1 MEKKYDQ
8 YIRDEHNS
16 ESEYGRLPRLDGL
29 SEEALI
35 AIVESSAYET
45 DYRLAAGEVLAKK
58 GDPRLSIDDP
68 LMVDIPGA
76 HVSLGLAN
84 DQIEEVFQANRS
96 YGVMREMIE
105 LEAPQRSVEILPF
118 RMAKYC
124 VTNEEFH
131 RFIVDTGSSYR
142 PTSWHNDKYEFL
154 KSNHPVFTVTIDAAM
169 EFCLWLSKRI
179 KRRFRLPT
187 EAEWE
192 YASSGLEQYKYPW
205 GNQFKEDHANT
216 IESRLMRT
224 TPIGMFARGNS
235 PFGVMDMAGN
245 VEEYTTGRY
254 IHYSG
259 DSLAEDNCLKS
270 LEGAKVVR
278 GGSFARFQDLT
289 RNTCRRAV
297 SQPDKFAI
305 GFRYV
310 EEFPLH

>member
-1 MEKKYDQ
+1 MDKKFDQ
-8 YIRDEHNS
+8 HRRDDIS
-16 ESEYGRLPRLDGL
+16 SDTEYVRLPRLDGL
-29 SEEALI
+29 GEDALI
-35 AIVESSAYET
+35 AIVESCAYEA
-45 DYRLAAGEVLAKK
+45 DYRYAAGEILAKI
-58 GDPRLSIDDP
+58 GDPRLSLDEP
-68 LMVDIPGA
+68 VMVDIPGA
-76 HVSLGLAN
+76 HVQLGLPEDN
-84 DQIEEVFQANRS
+84 IEETYQSNRS
-96 YGVMREMIE
+96 YGVIREMIE
-105 LEAPQRSVEILPF
+105 LESPQRSVEVLPF

-131 RFIVDTGSSYR
+131 QFIMDTRCAHR
-142 PTSWHNDKYEFL
+142 PTSWRDETYEFI
-154 KSNHPVFTVTIDAAM
+154 KSNHPVFTVSLEAAM
-169 EFCLWLSKRI
+169 EFCSWLSKRI

-192 YASSGLEQYKYPW
+192 YASSGIEQYKYPW
-205 GNQFKEDHANT
+205 GNQFEEDRANT
-216 IESRLMRT
+216 IESRLMCT
-224 TPIGMFARGNS
+224 TPIGMFSRGQS

-254 IHYSG
+254 VHYSG
-259 DSLAEDNCLKS
+259 DELADAHSLKS
-270 LEGAKVVR
+270 LEGFKVVR